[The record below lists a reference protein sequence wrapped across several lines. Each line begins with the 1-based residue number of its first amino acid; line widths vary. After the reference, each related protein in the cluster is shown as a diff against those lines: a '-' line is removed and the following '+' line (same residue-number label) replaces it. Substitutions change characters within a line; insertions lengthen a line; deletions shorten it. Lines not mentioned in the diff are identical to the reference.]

1 WRPVAPTPPLP
12 RERGREQ
19 NGVESKKR
27 ATGGPHPPLPRER
40 GREQNGVEA
49 MKRATGG
56 PHPGPPPWNG
66 GGSKSRAGPIS
77 ANRVG
82 PPSEPGERTGGS
94 TQDQLATGLRGRAR
108 LRAMVMARI
117 TATTPSDHS
126 TGIL

>member
-1 WRPVAPTPPLP
+1 FLPPLAGTLGWGAHEA
-12 RERGREQ
+12 RRGS
-19 NGVESKKR
+19 G
-27 ATGGPHPPLPRER
+27 A
-40 GREQNGVEA
+40 
-49 MKRATGG
+49 ATGG
-56 PHPGPPPWNG
+56 PHPGSPPWNG
-66 GGSKSRAGPIS
+66 GGSTSRAGPIS

-82 PPSEPGERTGGS
+82 APSEPGERTGGS